1 MKKTYL
7 QIKPLAIAIAALGAT
22 FANPAAAFKFEMEN
36 GLTGSFDST
45 ISVGM
50 QMRMQSTDRSIIGND
65 NGGKCT
71 YSIPVGHQG

>member
-50 QMRMQSTDRSIIGND
+50 QMRMQ
-65 NGGKCT
+65 
-71 YSIPVGHQG
+71 